1 MTKRDPGGRKR
12 SLKLANEM
20 RRRQKDDDFGPSGGG
35 GGGGGVGKR
44 EAKDTLNDDAGFG
57 GGAKSS
63 FEGLIAPHAMKKA
76 TKKAKFLE
84 SESRLGDCLF
94 VFRDAESGCFL
105 TLERARSL
113 ALFLSLSRPISLTN
127 CSSLSLSLS
136 RDTPVARIEFRLSII
151 VHLET
156 IE

>member
-20 RRRQKDDDFGPSGGG
+20 RRQQKDDDDFGPSGGG

-44 EAKDTLNDDAGFG
+44 EARDTNDDDAGG
-57 GGAKSS
+57 GGWGGAKSS

-84 SESRLGDCLF
+84 SASRF
-94 VFRDAESGCFL
+94 
-105 TLERARSL
+105 
-113 ALFLSLSRPISLTN
+113 
-127 CSSLSLSLS
+127 
-136 RDTPVARIEFRLSII
+136 
-151 VHLET
+151 
-156 IE
+156 

>member
-20 RRRQKDDDFGPSGGG
+20 RRRQKTDDDFGPRSGGG

-44 EAKDTLNDDAGFG
+44 EAKDTLNDDDAGFG

-84 SESRLGDCLF
+84 SESRF
-94 VFRDAESGCFL
+94 
-105 TLERARSL
+105 
-113 ALFLSLSRPISLTN
+113 
-127 CSSLSLSLS
+127 
-136 RDTPVARIEFRLSII
+136 
-151 VHLET
+151 
-156 IE
+156 

>member
-35 GGGGGVGKR
+35 GGGGVGKR
-44 EAKDTLNDDAGFG
+44 EAKDTLNDDAGG

-84 SESRLGDCLF
+84 SESRLGVCLF
-94 VFRDAESGCFL
+94 VFRDAESGWFL

-113 ALFLSLSRPISLTN
+113 ALFLSLSLVRFP
-127 CSSLSLSLS
+127 
-136 RDTPVARIEFRLSII
+136 
-151 VHLET
+151 
-156 IE
+156 

>member
-1 MTKRDPGGRKR
+1 MTKRDPGRRKR

-20 RRRQKDDDFGPSGGG
+20 RRQQKDDDFGPSGGG
-35 GGGGGVGKR
+35 GVGKR
-44 EAKDTLNDDAGFG
+44 EAKDTNDDAGG

-84 SESRLGDCLF
+84 SESRLGVCLF

-113 ALFLSLSRPISLTN
+113 ALFLSLSL
-127 CSSLSLSLS
+127 SSDFPNELFLSLS
-136 RDTPVARIEFRLSII
+136 F
-151 VHLET
+151 
-156 IE
+156 

>member
-20 RRRQKDDDFGPSGGG
+20 RRRQKDDDFGPRSGG

-84 SESRLGDCLF
+84 SESRSGVFLF

>member
-20 RRRQKDDDFGPSGGG
+20 RRRQKDDDFGPRSGG

-44 EAKDTLNDDAGFG
+44 EAKDTNDDDAGG
-57 GGAKSS
+57 GRGAKSS

-84 SESRLGDCLF
+84 SASLDFRGFDFLSFATRSRLVAF
-94 VFRDAESGCFL
+94 FF
-105 TLERARSL
+105 
-113 ALFLSLSRPISLTN
+113 
-127 CSSLSLSLS
+127 SLSLSLS
-136 RDTPVARIEFRLSII
+136 SDFPNELFLS
-151 VHLET
+151 LSLSF
-156 IE
+156 

>member
-20 RRRQKDDDFGPSGGG
+20 RRRQKDDDFGPRSGGG

-44 EAKDTLNDDAGFG
+44 EAKDTLNDDDAGFG

-84 SESRLGDCLF
+84 SESRLGVCLF
-94 VFRDAESGCFL
+94 VFRDAESGWFL

-113 ALFLSLSRPISLTN
+113 ALFLSLSLVRFP
-127 CSSLSLSLS
+127 
-136 RDTPVARIEFRLSII
+136 
-151 VHLET
+151 
-156 IE
+156 